1 MSDCPNKFFIVYAAW
16 HDFGLVCR
24 KTLHLF
30 PNDTPGDHQ
39 HCDFYELVL
48 VVSGNGRHR
57 TNDREWEIQSGNV
70 FLVPPNQVHCYTKYD
85 NLLIYNLLFTQQ
97 FLMLMLQDLSQLP
110 GFQLLFNLSTQTA
123 ALESANNLRIDS
135 DAFPDV
141 VCLLEEMDNLKDSM
155 QPGDKTLLLSKFARV
170 MYLLAR
176 YTHWGCC
183 NCRINS
189 IEQLSKLLCE
199 LQKNY
204 SASWSLEKMAR
215 FCNMGISSFR
225 QNFRKFTKSSPIEYL
240 LRLRINQAAILLKTS
255 SEPLTRIAFAC
266 GFTDINYFSRQ
277 FKKYYNI
284 LPSQYRKISRSINL
298 DQPNG
303 NTAELLYL
311 PKA

>member
-1 MSDCPNKFFIVYAAW
+1 
-16 HDFGLVCR
+16 
-24 KTLHLF
+24 
-30 PNDTPGDHQ
+30 
-39 HCDFYELVL
+39 
-48 VVSGNGRHR
+48 
-57 TNDREWEIQSGNV
+57 
-70 FLVPPNQVHCYTKYD
+70 
-85 NLLIYNLLFTQQ
+85 
-97 FLMLMLQDLSQLP
+97 
-110 GFQLLFNLSTQTA
+110 
-123 ALESANNLRIDS
+123 
-135 DAFPDV
+135 
-141 VCLLEEMDNLKDSM
+141 
-155 QPGDKTLLLSKFARV
+155 
-170 MYLLAR
+170 
-176 YTHWGCC
+176 
-183 NCRINS
+183 
-189 IEQLSKLLCE
+189 
-199 LQKNY
+199 
-204 SASWSLEKMAR
+204 MAR